1 MRKYTGNFGNTST
14 PSTCFTQLSAICSK
28 SGLASAMSRVK
39 SFISHSPCTGM
50 NGTCTP
56 ACFAMNAWLRVS
68 FMSLRLAAAMLLTA
82 LPSASLW
89 IGTTLK
95 VSVVRS

>member
-1 MRKYTGNFGNTST
+1 
-14 PSTCFTQLSAICSK
+14 
-28 SGLASAMSRVK
+28 MSCVK
-39 SFISHSPCTGM
+39 SFISPSPCTGM

-68 FMSLRLAAAMLLTA
+68 FMPVSLAAAMLLTA

-95 VSVVRS
+95 ASVVRS